1 MMAIQAPQNYL
12 NRDGLISEVGDFVGP
27 LASRILIVTG
37 PQAWQATSQAIES
50 SLRQH
55 NILYEVTFQ
64 QGPCTHQA
72 IDQVATA
79 ARTWNA
85 ELILGVGGGRALDC
99 AKAVGDLLGQLPV
112 VAVPTIA
119 ATCAAWSPISVIY
132 DGRGAHVAPL
142 PLKRLPVWVLVD
154 SEVIARSPARYLK
167 AGIVDALAKWYEFQP
182 YLQADPTS
190 LALVLKAR
198 AAGLALEMFNRHGDQ
213 ALKDIE
219 AQRVTSALRQVIDA
233 NIALA
238 GLANSMKDDVARVGV
253 AHAIHNSMT
262 RHPEL
267 HHWLHGE
274 KVGFGLVV
282 QALLNTEREEEQ
294 QPLLALLS
302 RFGSPLTLTQLGLA
316 DKPEQVESIARHV
329 RIRSAA
335 LLPFA
340 VDNDAILKALW
351 KTENLATVAA

>member
-27 LASRILIVTG
+27 LASRILIVAG

-262 RHPEL
+262 RQPEL

>member
-85 ELILGVGGGRALDC
+85 ELILGIGGGRALDC

-262 RHPEL
+262 RQPEL